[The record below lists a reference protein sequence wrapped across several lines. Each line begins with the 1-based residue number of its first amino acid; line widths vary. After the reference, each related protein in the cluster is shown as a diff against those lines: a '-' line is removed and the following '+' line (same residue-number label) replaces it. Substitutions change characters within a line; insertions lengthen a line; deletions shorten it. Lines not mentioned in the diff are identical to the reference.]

1 MSRNRTKL
9 DLGHD
14 AFLDIVA
21 NLVGILIILV
31 VVLGA
36 QSQPSPESEPEPVPE
51 EKVEVASS
59 DQLDRLGQLAMRSA
73 SAQRDSHRLEA
84 TIASYDERLK
94 HEKRKRDRLL
104 DLLSVAQSAW
114 EEKQRDLDEQRVAAA
129 RLQTQLAQ
137 SESELA
143 SLAGRRDELNEVE
156 PDLVRLT
163 HLPTPMAKTVFGDEI
178 YLRLKGNQ
186 LSVVPVD
193 PLIESIK
200 GNLRAI
206 ANSRNRRDAGVAGPI
221 RGYIA
226 HYAMDKQLAR
236 VRQGG
241 GVATGVR
248 MTLAGIVF
256 EPVEEPHGQPLEQ
269 VMSGGNFL
277 DIELA
282 GRDPGSTTITVWVYP
297 DSFAGFRALREHLY
311 QRGFATAARPL
322 PEGQPIAGSP
332 NGSRSS
338 AQ

>member
-1 MSRNRTKL
+1 MRPNRTQL

-36 QSQPSPESEPEPVPE
+36 QSQQSPEPDPDPVPKE
-51 EKVEVASS
+51 EVVVASVE
-59 DQLDRLGQLAMRSA
+59 QLDRLGQLAMRAA

-84 TIASYDERLK
+84 TIVSYDQRLK
-94 HEKRKRDRLL
+94 NEKLKRDRLL
-104 DLLSVAQSAW
+104 DLLSVAQLAW
-114 EEKQRDLDEQRVAAA
+114 EDKQKDLDEQRVSAA
-129 RLQTQLAQ
+129 RLQTLLTQ
-137 SESELA
+137 SQDELA
-143 SLAGRRDELNEVE
+143 SLAGRRDELDQAE
-156 PDLVRLT
+156 PELVRLT

-178 YLRLKGNQ
+178 YLRLKNNR
-186 LSVVPVD
+186 LSVVPID

-200 GNLRAI
+200 GDLRAI
-206 ANSRNRRDAGVAGPI
+206 ASSRNRRDAGVAGPI

-236 VRQGG
+236 VRQGS

-256 EPVEEPHGQPLEQ
+256 EPVQEPHGQPIDQ

-297 DSFAGFRALREHLY
+297 DSFAAFRDLREHLY
-311 QRGFATAARPL
+311 RRGFATAARPL
-322 PEGQPIAGSP
+322 PEGHPIAGSP
-332 NGSRSS
+332 NGSRSD